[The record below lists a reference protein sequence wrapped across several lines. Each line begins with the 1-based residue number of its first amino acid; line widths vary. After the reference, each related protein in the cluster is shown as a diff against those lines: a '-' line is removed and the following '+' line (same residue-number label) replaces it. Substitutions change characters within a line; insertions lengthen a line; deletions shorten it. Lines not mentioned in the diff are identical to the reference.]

1 MKRLASL
8 ILLSRLAFAAEDG
21 GWEPVAKGAI
31 VVKNRSIEGTS
42 IKEVWAEGDLAA
54 PALHVQD
61 VLMDIERLTSFMPF
75 MKDAHVIGEPNDDG
89 SLNVYTLIDL
99 PIVGKRD
106 YIQRLSFPQ
115 RLERDGQFRA
125 EWSPQPE
132 FTPKIKGVV
141 RITNNRG
148 FWLVTPLDDGKA
160 SHVRYQFTVDPG
172 GAIPAFIANLGNQQG
187 VSDTYAAV
195 KKEALRRAAL
205 SATPTA
211 PSSPAPTPTDAGVR
225 LPTP

>member
-1 MKRLASL
+1 MKHLVLFA
-8 ILLSRLAFAAEDG
+8 LLSSPAFAAEDG
-21 GWEPVAKGAI
+21 DWELVAKSPI

-42 IKEVWAEGDLAA
+42 IKEVWAESDVFA
-54 PALHVQD
+54 PAANVQD
-61 VLMDIERLTSFMPF
+61 VLMDIASLTSFMPF

-115 RLERDGQFRA
+115 LLERDGQFRA

-132 FTPKIKGVV
+132 FTPKVKGVV

-148 FWLVTPLDDGKA
+148 FWLVTPLDGGK
-160 SHVRYQFTVDPG
+160 SCHVRYQFTVDPG
-172 GAIPAFIANLGNQQG
+172 GAIPAFIANIGNQQG
-187 VSDTYAAV
+187 VSDTYVAV

-211 PSSPAPTPTDAGVR
+211 LSSPAPTAVDAGVR